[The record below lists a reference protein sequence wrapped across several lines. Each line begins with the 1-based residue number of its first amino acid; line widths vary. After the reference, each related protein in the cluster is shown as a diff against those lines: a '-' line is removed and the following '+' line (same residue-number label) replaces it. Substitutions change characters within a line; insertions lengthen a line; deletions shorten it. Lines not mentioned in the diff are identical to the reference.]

1 MVNLVHFCLV
11 IMMEILMLL
20 PANLS
25 PFVVLLHC
33 IGMRLLVLVFF
44 IFAIHFRFQII
55 SGIIH
60 MEQGN
65 IFHTQKHLVY
75 CAAIV
80 WDRTYINAI
89 RVDVMAFFSFW
100 AFISSTIC
108 YNSLIYTVLNLIWCF
123 YFYLLFV
130 CGEDFFFHL
139 GFVWSALSFSHS
151 IQYVTLT
158 LQMGQRT

>member
-108 YNSLIYTVLNLIWCF
+108 YNSLIYTVLNLI
-123 YFYLLFV
+123 
-130 CGEDFFFHL
+130 
-139 GFVWSALSFSHS
+139 
-151 IQYVTLT
+151 
-158 LQMGQRT
+158 